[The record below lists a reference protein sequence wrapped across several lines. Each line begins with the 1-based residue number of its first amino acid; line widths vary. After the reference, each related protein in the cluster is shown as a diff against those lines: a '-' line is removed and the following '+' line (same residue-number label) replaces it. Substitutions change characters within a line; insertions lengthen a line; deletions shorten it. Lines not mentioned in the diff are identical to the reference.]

1 MPEISFVS
9 LVRKMREAQRE
20 YFRTRSK
27 DSLMKSKTLEKQV
40 DEALSGQ
47 ATLFDGLKGGEASS

>member
-1 MPEISFVS
+1 MTKSDFFS
-9 LVRKMREAQRE
+9 LVRDMRNAQRE

-27 DSLMKSKTLEKQV
+27 DSLRRSKALEKQV

-47 ATLFDGLKGGEASS
+47 ATLFDELNGGEG

>member
-1 MPEISFVS
+1 MTSSEFFL
-9 LVRKMREAQRE
+9 LVRDMRYAQRE

-27 DSLMKSKTLEKQV
+27 DSLMRSKALEKQV

-47 ATLFDGLKGGEASS
+47 ATLFDELKGGEA

>member
-1 MPEISFVS
+1 MTSAEFYS
-9 LVRKMREAQRE
+9 LVREMRNAQRE

-27 DSLMKSKTLEKQV
+27 DSLMKSKALEKQV

-47 ATLFDGLKGGEASS
+47 RTLFDDVKGCED

>member
-1 MPEISFVS
+1 MTSAEFNS
-9 LVRKMREAQRE
+9 LVREMRNAQRE

-27 DSLMKSKTLEKQV
+27 ESLMKSKALEKRV

-47 ATLFDGLKGGEASS
+47 ATLFDGLKGGEA

>member
-1 MPEISFVS
+1 MTSMDFYS
-9 LVRKMREAQRE
+9 LVKEMREAQKE

-27 DSLMKSKTLEKQV
+27 DSLKRSKALEKRV

-47 ATLFDGLKGGEASS
+47 IGIFDDTKGGEV

>member
-1 MPEISFVS
+1 MISVEFYS
-9 LVRKMREAQRE
+9 LVKEMREAQKE

-27 DSLMKSKTLEKQV
+27 DSLIKSKALEKRV

-47 ATLFDGLKGGEASS
+47 GTLFDSKKGGAE

>member
-1 MPEISFVS
+1 MTSAEVYS
-9 LVRKMREAQRE
+9 LVREMRNAQRE

-27 DSLMKSKTLEKQV
+27 ESLMKSKTLEKQV

-47 ATLFDGLKGGEASS
+47 ATLFDELKEGEA